1 MTIQNL
7 TIKLKKRAWI
17 IILGTIIVG
26 GLGFFQSSKNV
37 SYITSDNLAITLK
50 NYQSVSTDSQIKQE
64 GSDQAYIG
72 AVNFG
77 GLFLTNQLKSMPIQ
91 VKIAEEAKI
100 KITSAIEKKPIY
112 SVEDIIGGYAVVI
125 NKFDTKE
132 KALDFQRGLKL
143 VAQKEIE
150 SNYNLNRNVKF
161 IGEVKVLDSSI
172 SEIKAPLETQVLPS
186 IAGFILL
193 VAICSFAPSKKV

>member
-7 TIKLKKRAWI
+7 TTKLKKRAWI
-17 IILGTIIVG
+17 VILGTIVIG

-50 NYQSVSTDSQIKQE
+50 NYQSVYTDSQIKQE
-64 GSDQAYIG
+64 GSDQAYVG

-112 SVEDIIGGYAVVI
+112 SVEDITGGYVMVI
-125 NKFDTKE
+125 NKFDAKE